1 MDAVLSIGLQVGVFL
16 AVVVG
21 ALAVVWRLEQGA
33 LIRRRM
39 KGGTATASGRPAEE
53 ALLKPV
59 RSASPLLSWVQKRM
73 PAPGKDRPSPL
84 ARTLAEAGFPAPS
97 APALYALARI
107 GSAVCLPL
115 MLL

>member
-21 ALAVVWRLEQGA
+21 ALALVWRLERGA

-39 KGGTATASGRPAEE
+39 KGGTATASGPAEE

-59 RSASPLLSWVQKRM
+59 RSASPLLSWVQKRL

-97 APALYALARI
+97 APAWYALARI